1 MAETPFVSNF
11 KTFVWVL
18 YTKPNLWPKDSV
30 NGQVL
35 ILRRRNPLSSV
46 MIICG
51 SRGRVLQLMIWRL
64 PNLSVYKDF
73 FSVFS
78 QRRSI
83 LPSQRNVLY
92 QGERPM
98 YVNYT
103 NVSMDWSRRL
113 MCRASKFTDFI
124 KKHWFKQSK
133 EDLWSWKL
141 NLLGNLRRRRHCS
154 KQSRKLDW

>member
-73 FSVFS
+73 FFGFLTEKIYITQPEECFISGRETDVC
-78 QRRSI
+78 QLQKCI
-83 LPSQRNVLY
+83 YGLKPSSNV
-92 QGERPM
+92 
-98 YVNYT
+98 
-103 NVSMDWSRRL
+103 
-113 MCRASKFTDFI
+113 
-124 KKHWFKQSK
+124 
-133 EDLWSWKL
+133 
-141 NLLGNLRRRRHCS
+141 
-154 KQSRKLDW
+154 